1 MLFGLTV
8 RGSIVGT
15 RKDMPEALD
24 FFARGKVSPT
34 YTIRPLD
41 DINDI
46 FAEMERGEIDGRV
59 VMDMR

>member
-1 MLFGLTV
+1 MQ
-8 RGSIVGT
+8 
-15 RKDMPEALD
+15 EALD

-34 YTIRPLD
+34 YTVRPLA

-46 FAEMERGEIDGRV
+46 FAELESGAIDGRV